1 MAWTKA
7 LALSVVL
14 GIGAGTW
21 VAPTF
26 AADEAPANEVK
37 KEAKKEVKGPK
48 LWGQW
53 AKLTSLTPEQRIKI
67 DEIHK
72 KMLAEQKKLAE
83 QETADITALLTD
95 EQKVE
100 LQAMKEADAAA
111 KKAKDAERA
120 AEKAKKEAEAGEKK
134 TDKNAE

>member
-7 LALSVVL
+7 VALSLAL
-14 GIGAGTW
+14 GIGSAAW
-21 VAPTF
+21 VVPAL
-26 AADEAPANEVK
+26 AVEEAPAKEVK
-37 KEAKKEVKGPK
+37 TEPKKEVKGPK
-48 LWGQW
+48 LWGPW
-53 AKLTSLTPEQRIKI
+53 AKLESLTAEQRIKI

-72 KMLAEQKKLAE
+72 KTLAEQKKLAD

-120 AEKAKKEAEAGEKK
+120 AERAKKQAEGEKN
-134 TDKNAE
+134 TDKKAE